1 MTIGLSI
8 IGCAH
13 SKNRFD
19 VRRQGTLAIQ
29 PKLSKI
35 WKQRQM
41 VQIFPTKV
49 SRNSESCW
57 ISEMRIL
64 EIPGAK
70 LNGEKTSLKSFFE
83 NLGIPHDVGLF
94 FGILENV
101 VSFASGSCQKF
112 KPDVL
117 VEWEAAKIDWSRRLG
132 CGELQRLDAIK
143 AEPPF
148 LLLTE
153 KTGLTSPQVWAAVTS
168 KTWRD

>member
-1 MTIGLSI
+1 
-8 IGCAH
+8 
-13 SKNRFD
+13 
-19 VRRQGTLAIQ
+19 
-29 PKLSKI
+29 
-35 WKQRQM
+35 
-41 VQIFPTKV
+41 
-49 SRNSESCW
+49 
-57 ISEMRIL
+57 MRIL

-101 VSFASGSCQKF
+101 VSFASESCQKF

-117 VEWEAAKIDWSRRLG
+117 VEWEAAKIGLRR
-132 CGELQRLDAIK
+132 LQRLDAIK

-148 LLLTE
+148 LLLTQ

-168 KTWRD
+168 KT

>member
-1 MTIGLSI
+1 MHIAIHHLKNFEPRPNSRALSTVGSVMTIGLSI
-8 IGCAH
+8 IGCTH

-57 ISEMRIL
+57 ISKMRIL

-94 FGILENV
+94 FGIWKMLFH
-101 VSFASGSCQKF
+101 S
-112 KPDVL
+112 L
-117 VEWEAAKIDWSRRLG
+117 VEVAKNSNQTFWLNGKRPRL
-132 CGELQRLDAIK
+132 
-143 AEPPF
+143 
-148 LLLTE
+148 
-153 KTGLTSPQVWAAVTS
+153 TGPEDWAAATS
-168 KTWRD
+168 EAWRD

>member
-1 MTIGLSI
+1 MHIAIHHLKNFEPRPNSRALRTVGWVMTIGLSI

-19 VRRQGTLAIQ
+19 ARRQGTLAIQ

-132 CGELQRLDAIK
+132 CGDFR
-143 AEPPF
+143 
-148 LLLTE
+148 
-153 KTGLTSPQVWAAVTS
+153 GLTRL
-168 KTWRD
+168 K